1 MQLVLRLE
9 GAEAAKHA
17 AEESL
22 QSACARAEVLEAE
35 TETLQVRSAVKH
47 TALASVSGCLQ
58 HDMVAMAFSS
68 VEFRLYQV
76 C

>member
-22 QSACARAEVLEAE
+22 RSACARAEVLEAE
-35 TETLQVRSAVKH
+35 MQTLQARGTINTSSGQECQAVCNKK
-47 TALASVSGCLQ
+47 
-58 HDMVAMAFSS
+58 MVAMLLSS
-68 VEFRLYQV
+68 RRSPKVSS
-76 C
+76 